1 MFSKKI
7 ISISSAL
14 AITLFSTVAS
24 ANDSILVNSV
34 KDDVSKANINAS
46 FWNKAKDFTVSLMAQ
61 PMTLPKPEK
70 TETSLVKVKAVH
82 NGKWISFK
90 LNWKDAEK
98 SEAGPLG
105 KFSDG
110 IAIEFPVK
118 LANGEPPSAFMGQTG
133 SPVHIY
139 HWKAAFQLD
148 KDKGFHTMKDIYPNA
163 SIDMYPL
170 EPKIDGNYPKATE
183 EQKNVFSHGKAAGNP
198 QAYPK
203 TKALD
208 EIYAEGFGTSQV
220 IDNHEAIA
228 NGEWKNGE
236 WNVVISRPLKAKVG
250 SSLETGKPN
259 FICFAVWQGGKSEV
273 GSRKAVSLVWT
284 PLELKK

>member
-7 ISISSAL
+7 ISVSSGICISLFSLASSATDSL
-14 AITLFSTVAS
+14 S
-24 ANDSILVNSV
+24 AFFV
-34 KDDVSKANINAS
+34 KDDVSKPIINAP
-46 FWNKAKDFTVSLMAQ
+46 FWKKAKIFPISLMAQ
-61 PMTLPKPEK
+61 PMAIPKPAK
-70 TETSLVKVKAVH
+70 TETSLVKVQAVH
-82 NGKWISFK
+82 NGKWVAFK
-90 LNWKDAEK
+90 LNWKDPEK

-110 IAIEFPVK
+110 IALEFPVK
-118 LANGEPPSAFMGQTG
+118 IANGTPPSSFMGEIG
-133 SPVHIY
+133 NPVHIY

-183 EQKNVFSHGKAAGNP
+183 EQKTVFSHGRAAGNP
-198 QAYPK
+198 QSYPK
-203 TKALD
+203 TKGVD
-208 EIYAEGFGTSQV
+208 EIFAEGFGSSQV

-236 WNVVISRPLKAKVG
+236 WNVVISRPLKSKIG
-250 SSLETGKPN
+250 SKLENGKNN
-259 FICFAVWQGGKSEV
+259 FVCFAVWQGGKDEV
-273 GSRKAVSLVWT
+273 GSRKSVSLAWI
-284 PLELKK
+284 PLEIKK

>member
-1 MFSKKI
+1 MEI
-7 ISISSAL
+7 IL
-14 AITLFSTVAS
+14 KL
-24 ANDSILVNSV
+24 L
-34 KDDVSKANINAS
+34 K
-46 FWNKAKDFTVSLMAQ
+46 NK
-61 PMTLPKPEK
+61 
-70 TETSLVKVKAVH
+70 
-82 NGKWISFK
+82 
-90 LNWKDAEK
+90 
-98 SEAGPLG
+98 
-105 KFSDG
+105 
-110 IAIEFPVK
+110 
-118 LANGEPPSAFMGQTG
+118 
-133 SPVHIY
+133 
-139 HWKAAFQLD
+139 
-148 KDKGFHTMKDIYPNA
+148 
-163 SIDMYPL
+163 
-170 EPKIDGNYPKATE
+170 
-183 EQKNVFSHGKAAGNP
+183 KNVFSHGKAAGNP